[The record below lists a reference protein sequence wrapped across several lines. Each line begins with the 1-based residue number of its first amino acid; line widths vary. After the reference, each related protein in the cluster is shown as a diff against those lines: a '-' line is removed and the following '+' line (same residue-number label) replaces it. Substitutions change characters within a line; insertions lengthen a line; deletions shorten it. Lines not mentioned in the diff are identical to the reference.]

1 MKTIHILNIGYPK
14 CGTTWL
20 WKLISQQPWFA
31 TFGGEPWVEKENT
44 KLIRGVAVSEY
55 IKPYTDHDITANFAP
70 SNFAIDRY
78 IIKQL
83 SELPTVQL
91 SIILRNPYDLYWSL
105 YNFLPNPTQVT
116 YNNFII
122 NLSNQSW
129 FTRPAHVI
137 KRWQQFFGKD
147 RFCIFFYD
155 DLQKNSSDFFNNY
168 CKQMRLP
175 DPVISDIRP
184 KNVTRY
190 THTDMELDSNLI
202 VLINQEID
210 NLQACVDY
218 DVLKWKQ

>member
-1 MKTIHILNIGYPK
+1 MT
-14 CGTTWL
+14 
-20 WKLISQQPWFA
+20 
-31 TFGGEPWVEKENT
+31 
-44 KLIRGVAVSEY
+44 GVVASDY
-55 IKPYTDHDITANFAP
+55 IKPYTNHDITANFAP
-70 SNFAIDRY
+70 NNFALDRFV
-78 IIKQL
+78 IKQL

-105 YNFLPNPTQVT
+105 YHFLPNPDQIT
-116 YNNFII
+116 YNNFVN
-122 NLSNQSW
+122 NLNNQSW

-137 KRWQQFFGKD
+137 KRWQQVFGKD

-168 CKQMRLP
+168 CKQMSLP
-175 DPVISDIRP
+175 DPVILDIEP

-190 THTDMELDSNLI
+190 RHTDMELDSNLI

-218 DVLKWKQ
+218 DVIKWKK